1 MKIFKKFQNLTKN
14 IFFENSNPLDQK
26 VEIARFIRCSISF
39 LVLQKIV
46 MYIQVLVLTYS
57 RMLSQRIRSKV
68 KTRLRYYFFC
78 WKSKYPCSQVSQAG
92 QVHKLWSIT
101 AGKGANNSKLKV
113 FSELYS
119 QVCQVISVFYSNVEL
134 GSIRITL

>member
-1 MKIFKKFQNLTKN
+1 MKFFKKFQNLTKN
-14 IFFENSNPLDQK
+14 IFFKNSNPLDQK

-78 WKSKYPCSQVSQAG
+78 WKSKYPCSQVSHDYCISGLKRHFRSTLPVHTSG
-92 QVHKLWSIT
+92 QKCFQSYTRKRVKLFPCSIPM
-101 AGKGANNSKLKV
+101 
-113 FSELYS
+113 
-119 QVCQVISVFYSNVEL
+119 SNL
-134 GSIRITL
+134 DRFG